1 MPEELERIVAM
12 SRWFADV
19 TSSRVQEWRYGTAL
33 FRDDFPRRWDS
44 NFLRVER
51 PVGDATATE
60 LAASADA
67 LQAHLGHREL
77 VVEDPDDGAR
87 LAPGFA
93 DLGYEVDRLLWMV
106 LRREPDRA
114 PSLDAREVPL
124 EEFRPVTIAAN
135 LESHGGMPV
144 EDAEMLADFDTVAAQ
159 DAGARFFLA
168 DVDDRPAAAAA
179 LSVHEGAAEVD
190 AVHTLT
196 PFRNRGGARAA
207 VTAAIEA
214 ARSAGADLV
223 WLLADAADWPK
234 ELYGKLGFD
243 PIGSCWQFT
252 KPPPDRTYR

>member
-1 MPEELERIVAM
+1 VAEDLERIVAM

-19 TSSRVQEWRYGTAL
+19 TSSRVEAWRYGTAL

-51 PVGDATATE
+51 PVGDATAAE
-60 LAASADA
+60 LATSADA

-93 DLGYEVDRLLWMV
+93 ALGYEVDRLLWMV
-106 LRREPDRA
+106 LRREP
-114 PSLDAREVPL
+114 
-124 EEFRPVTIAAN
+124 
-135 LESHGGMPV
+135 
-144 EDAEMLADFDTVAAQ
+144 
-159 DAGARFFLA
+159 
-168 DVDDRPAAAAA
+168 
-179 LSVHEGAAEVD
+179 
-190 AVHTLT
+190 
-196 PFRNRGGARAA
+196 ARAA
-207 VTAAIEA
+207 VTAAIDA
-214 ARSAGADLV
+214 ARAAGADLV

>member
-1 MPEELERIVAM
+1 VADDVERIVAM

-19 TSSRVQEWRYGTAL
+19 TSSRVEEWRYGTAL
-33 FRDDFPRRWDS
+33 YRDDFPRRWDS
-44 NFLRVER
+44 NFLRVEQ
-51 PVGDATATE
+51 PVGDGTAAE
-60 LAASADA
+60 LAATADA
-67 LQAHLGHREL
+67 LQAHLRHREL

-106 LRREPDRA
+106 QRREPDRA
-114 PSLDAREVPL
+114 PSLGAREVTL
-124 EEFRPVTIAAN
+124 EEFRPVTVAAN
-135 LESHGGMPV
+135 LESHGGMSA
-144 EDAEMLADFDTVAAQ
+144 EDAEMLADFDAVVVEN
-159 DAGARFFLA
+159 AGARFFLA

-179 LSVHEGAAEVD
+179 LYVHDGAAEVD

-207 VTAAIEA
+207 VTAAIEV

-223 WLLADAADWPK
+223 WLLADADDWPK
-234 ELYGKLGFD
+234 ELYRKLGFD
-243 PIGSCWQFT
+243 PIGSCWQYT